1 MNTCEQQKT
10 HKEQHKC
17 TCTPTHHCSWNL
29 MKPTTSALVYT
40 HTHTHISLSLSLS
53 LPPLSLSQLKN
64 LPGILRNPKI
74 RGECK
79 VGWVFI
85 FLIPFI
91 SGYLTSFLDRRIARY
106 LSGVWGRNW
115 SQRTSGFFRYW
126 ILWINSWFQFFITF
140 GCGELLVPGIHWS

>member
-29 MKPTTSALVYT
+29 MKPTTSALVSLS
-40 HTHTHISLSLSLS
+40 HTHTHLSLSLSLS
-53 LPPLSLSQLKN
+53 LPPPSSPPSSLSQLKN

-79 VGWVFI
+79 AGRVCIW
-85 FLIPFI
+85 LITF
-91 SGYLTSFLDRRIARY
+91 SSRSYTSFQDRRIARY
-106 LSGVWGRNW
+106 LSGVGGEIVVKEPPGF
-115 SQRTSGFFRYW
+115 SGTG
-126 ILWINSWFQFFITF
+126 S
-140 GCGELLVPGIHWS
+140 CGLSVGSSSL